1 MELIANALIVLNS
14 FSGRCLIFGFIVIS
28 GGLPDNQT
36 LQRQTKNVFKKP
48 FVGCLENINIGT
60 EDLNDFSSYDGENIG
75 SCDYDDFS
83 YLK

>member
-1 MELIANALIVLNS
+1 M
-14 FSGRCLIFGFIVIS
+14 IVISVSYSNICCCFS
-28 GGLPDNQT
+28 GGLPNQT
-36 LQRQTKNVFKKP
+36 LHKQTKNLFKKQ